1 METAAAILTQLLYT
15 SGAFSASLESQGTF
29 PGKSGQ
35 TNPERLAEEVKPY
48 YESMLKMVRDAS
60 AKSSRSQFGY

>member
-1 METAAAILTQLLYT
+1 MESAAAILTQLLYT
-15 SGAFSASLESQGTF
+15 SGVFSSSLERQGTF
-29 PGKSGQ
+29 PGESGQ

-60 AKSSRSQFGY
+60 AKK